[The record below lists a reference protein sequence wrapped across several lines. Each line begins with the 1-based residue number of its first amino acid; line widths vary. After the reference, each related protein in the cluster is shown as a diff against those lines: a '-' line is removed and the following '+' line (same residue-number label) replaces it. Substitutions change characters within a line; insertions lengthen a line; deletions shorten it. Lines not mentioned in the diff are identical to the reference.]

1 MEITV
6 DIIGDKEFVRGLAR
20 LNSFEAPELIR
31 KAIRY
36 TAGTPARRVIS
47 QKVREIYRV
56 KAARVKKDIHRTKF
70 EDGGFKATIRT
81 SYDPMTL
88 MQYGFKQTARGG
100 KYQIFKSGASQFQA
114 GAFKAVGSNGNVLP
128 WVRIGKTR
136 FPVRTM
142 YGPSLAGMIT
152 GNSAKGPDLRRS
164 ITNELS
170 KVLRKRIDKNMG
182 DMLRGFG
189 RVTS

>member
-6 DIIGDKEFVRGLAR
+6 DIIGDKEFIKGLAK
-20 LNSFEAPELIR
+20 LNSFEAPEAIR
-31 KAIRY
+31 KAIRH
-36 TAGTPARRVIS
+36 TAGSPTKRVIS
-47 QKVREIYRV
+47 QKVREHYNL
-56 KAARVKKDIHRTKF
+56 KAARVKKDIMRPRY
-70 EDGGFKATIRT
+70 EDGGFKVTIRT

-100 KYQIFKSGASQFQA
+100 KYTIFKGQTMFQA

-142 YGPSLAGMIT
+142 YGPSLAGIIT
-152 GNSAKGPDLRRS
+152 GNSRKGPDLRNS
-164 ITNELS
+164 ITSELS
-170 KVLRKRIDKNMG
+170 GILRKRIQKNMG